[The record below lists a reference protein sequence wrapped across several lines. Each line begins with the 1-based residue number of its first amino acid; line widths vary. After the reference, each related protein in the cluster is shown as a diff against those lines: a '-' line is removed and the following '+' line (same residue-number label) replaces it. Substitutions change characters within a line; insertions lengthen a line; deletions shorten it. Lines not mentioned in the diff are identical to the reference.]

1 MSRLENMEICPSMG
15 KEATHPSRGAM
26 NNLVALLRGRALAR
40 PAMTSRMTSGM
51 ICTINRT
58 KNARDRV
65 EDHRV
70 EDHKGEDH
78 PANLGAGDT
87 SFFAYA
93 QGAVGDITL
102 NAPFL

>member
-1 MSRLENMEICPSMG
+1 MEICPSMG

-70 EDHKGEDH
+70 EDHRVEDHRGGDH